1 MNAHGKPQDDIAKS
15 DKQAREMIGM
25 LEAVDRR
32 MTPQHVARRFREL
45 LDDIG
50 DSSPTALAGQAVSL
64 ANFPGAPAE
73 PDGVFGD
80 SEVAR
85 ATDVWS
91 TATGYRRS
99 TTAAV
104 AGVTPRQLD
113 YWARTGLVE
122 PSVRAAEGSRSER
135 LYSFRDV
142 LVLKVVKGLLD
153 TGIALQQIR
162 GAVRH
167 LYDYETKDLTQLT
180 LMSDGVSVYERTSP
194 DEVVDRLAGGKG
206 VFGIDLARVWQE
218 VARELAELLPAR
230 QTLDNFV
237 VAGPS
242 GTPSGASKDDLVEIS
257 VRHSG

>member
-1 MNAHGKPQDDIAKS
+1 MNAHGKSQDDIAKS
-15 DKQAREMIGM
+15 YEQAREMIGM

-32 MTPQHVARRFREL
+32 ITPQHVARRFREL

-50 DSSPTALAGQAVSL
+50 DSEPAALAGQLVSWQS
-64 ANFPGAPAE
+64 FPGALAE
-73 PDGVFGD
+73 ADGAFGNP
-80 SEVAR
+80 EVAR
-85 ATDVWS
+85 VTDVGS
-91 TATGYRRS
+91 TETGYRRS

-122 PSVRAAEGSRSER
+122 PSVRAAHGSRSQR

-153 TGIALQQIR
+153 TGISLQQIR

-167 LYDYETKDLTQLT
+167 LRDHETEDLTQVT

-194 DEVVDRLAGGKG
+194 DEAVDPLAGGQG

-218 VARELAELLPAR
+218 VARELAQLPAT
-230 QTLDNFV
+230 QALDNFV
-237 VAGPS
+237 VAGATAAAP
-242 GTPSGASKDDLVEIS
+242 GAGKADLQEIGL
-257 VRHSG
+257 RRNG